1 MAAKT
6 KKRADGGILASIH
19 ETASGLHEIGVL
31 DKATMREFDALC
43 LTPVAPLTPEE
54 IRAIREQEQV
64 SQPVFARYLNVR
76 KDAVSKWERGEKRPD
91 GPSLKL
97 LTLVKNKGLA
107 AIA

>member
-1 MAAKT
+1 MVTKT
-6 KKRADGGILASIH
+6 RNPESDILATVH
-19 ETASGLHEIGVL
+19 ESVAGLHKAGLV

-43 LTPVAPLTPEE
+43 LTPVAPMTAEE
-54 IRAIREQEQV
+54 IRALREREQV
-64 SQPVFARYLNVR
+64 SQPVFAHYLNVR

-97 LTLVKNKGLA
+97 LNLVKAKGLA

>member
-1 MAAKT
+1 MAST
-6 KKRADGGILASIH
+6 SRTPERGILAPVH
-19 ETASGLHEIGVL
+19 KTAAGLHRAGLV

-43 LTPVAPLTPEE
+43 LTPIKPLTPEE
-54 IRAIREQEQV
+54 IRALREREQV
-64 SQPVFARYLNVR
+64 SQPVFAYYLNVR

-97 LTLVKNKGLA
+97 LSLVKAKGLR